1 MIKRYRSTCDDSGI
15 EVVLDV
21 DHEVLTP
28 QLATEI
34 NAFWT
39 DADWRLQCA
48 GGNPVMAVI
57 RLAAQ
62 ALMYLL
68 LEDLPGDTRSAM
80 NAFRELE
87 GWPAECG
94 ITLVEFDGVP
104 DIDSTAISVVE
115 VPR

>member
-21 DHEVLTP
+21 DHDVLTP
-28 QLATEI
+28 ELAREI

-39 DADWRLQCA
+39 DADWRLLCA
-48 GGNPVMAVI
+48 GDNPVIAVI

-68 LEDLPGDTRSAM
+68 LEDLPGDTRTAM
-80 NAFRELE
+80 REFRALE
-87 GWPAECG
+87 GWPADCG

-104 DIDSTAISVVE
+104 DIDSIAITVVE